1 MTMAKI
7 ICTLCPKGCHLTV
20 DEQSLDITGNECKRG
35 INFGVNEL
43 QNPVRI
49 ITSTVKINGA
59 AHRRLPVKTA
69 AAIPKHLIH
78 DAMRLLDNI
87 ELTAPV
93 KIGQVVVEDICGTG
107 VSFVASRS
115 M

>member
-1 MTMAKI
+1 MTKI
-7 ICTLCPKGCHLTV
+7 ICTLCPKGCHLAV
-20 DEQSLDITGNECKRG
+20 DEQSLTVTGNQCNRG
-35 INFGVNEL
+35 TDFGVSEL

-59 AHRRLPVKTA
+59 VHRRLPVKTA

-78 DAMRLLDNI
+78 DAMRLLDDVV
-87 ELTAPV
+87 LTAPV
-93 KIGQVVVEDICGTG
+93 KIGQIVIEDICGTG
-107 VSFVASRS
+107 VSFVATRS

>member
-1 MTMAKI
+1 MAKI

-20 DEQSLDITGNECKRG
+20 DEQKLAVTGNECKRG
-35 INFGVNEL
+35 IDFGVSEL
-43 QNPVRI
+43 QNPIRT

-59 AHRRLPVKTA
+59 VHRRLPVKTS

-78 DAMRLLDNI
+78 DAIRLLDDI

-93 KIGQVVVEDICGTG
+93 KIGQIVIEDICGTG
-107 VSFVASRS
+107 ISFVASRS